1 MLATGKHLTVFC
13 GVIDTNSNQLIYSI
27 GGHYPPAMLKN
38 GNELI
43 VLPGNG
49 KPLGLFPDV
58 HYEEYTLQLAPS
70 FSLVALSD
78 GILEVMTEPDLVA
91 AANGQWAVLKAQL
104 GVETMSDVPDD
115 IAVLMI
121 KRDQ

>member
-1 MLATGKHLTVFC
+1 
-13 GVIDTNSNQLIYSI
+13 
-27 GGHYPPAMLKN
+27 
-38 GNELI
+38 

-91 AANGQWAVLKAQL
+91 KEARIQAAVAAANGQWAVLKAQL